1 MLCYTIETIITL
13 SIVCVIFPQTETTLA
28 KCGYSLFDLK
38 ISYLGFGRK
47 SLENFT
53 LTDCRPDQC
62 VSPFCQGVLD
72 TQPNPHI
79 TDFCEW
85 EQFILVCFFSSLE
98 SQKKC
103 LLTTYWDSYSI
114 SSPEKSLMTATLG
127 WKAPPNS
134 SQQKSNKISVDDRVV
149 HACLHAP
156 GWQLN
161 SSSKIGDREIL
172 SVTF

>member
-28 KCGYSLFDLK
+28 KCGYSRFDLK

-85 EQFILVCFFSSLE
+85 EQFILVCFFPPWNHKKTVCWPHIGIHTALALLKSHLWLLLWVEKHPPIQVSKSQTKLVSMTGSCTRVCMHQAGSSIHHPKLE
-98 SQKKC
+98 TEKFF
-103 LLTTYWDSYSI
+103 L
-114 SSPEKSLMTATLG
+114 SP
-127 WKAPPNS
+127 
-134 SQQKSNKISVDDRVV
+134 
-149 HACLHAP
+149 
-156 GWQLN
+156 
-161 SSSKIGDREIL
+161 
-172 SVTF
+172 F